1 MTKTQKF
8 AIALVIITLLIV
20 LRTINKST
28 NSPKEPLNLPAVDAT
43 TVLPE
48 GKSKIQGA
56 ENILSPANIQQVL
69 QEMKK
74 QCESPFYRASNPETC
89 SKIK

>member
-43 TVLPE
+43 TVLPD

-56 ENILSPANIQQVL
+56 ENIFIAIKHS
-69 QEMKK
+69 
-74 QCESPFYRASNPETC
+74 ASFAGNEEAM
-89 SKIK
+89 

>member
-1 MTKTQKF
+1 MMCGRAMSGSKTIGDF
-8 AIALVIITLLIV
+8 DAPH
-20 LRTINKST
+20 NKST